1 MAPSNTWIVVIP
13 LLKSLTVPALFAWK
27 VWLSFPNTAV
37 SASVPSSTFTTVI
50 ESEKLPAVAVTI
62 TAVLLPKLAFVNV
75 LVSPLPVRV
84 TDGEV
89 VNVVEFDMFCLFAV
103 NVIDAGLNVALFLA
117 SSNIWLEA
125 DKVTAWALSPSSPVS
140 PFTDLLK
147 VYTDVNVN
155 PPAVIV
161 KVAVP
166 LEADTAVGVNTLWFD
181 TVEAAKVIPVVLT
194 ETSYVLVPAP
204 PPEAA

>member
-1 MAPSNTWIVVIP
+1 M
-13 LLKSLTVPALFAWK
+13 
-27 VWLSFPNTAV
+27 
-37 SASVPSSTFTTVI
+37 
-50 ESEKLPAVAVTI
+50 
-62 TAVLLPKLAFVNV
+62 
-75 LVSPLPVRV
+75 
-84 TDGEV
+84 
-89 VNVVEFDMFCLFAV
+89 
-103 NVIDAGLNVALFLA
+103 
-117 SSNIWLEA
+117 
-125 DKVTAWALSPSSPVS
+125 SPSSPVS